1 MKTRKSKT
9 ETEKASSDEEG
20 ASSDESVK
28 STSKKSVKESVKR
41 RHGKLPLMV
50 LTKRDVPLEGQELAK
65 ALMDTSDAL
74 AERSQDENEITVRE
88 LTRRADIPTVVAWL
102 RKWDDSLE
110 DGSYV
115 SRADQKELLSKYTF
129 EQFYDLFE
137 SQGKDPYE
145 EGKFLQLAENI
156 KFASTEESLRD
167 MESHWLE
174 WLRKADRQFDSVPEK
189 FQSEKVVFKIIG
201 WCAEPLKS
209 CLNNWRTELKNEQSP
224 LKDSPE
230 VYIDRVSKLDKLLKK
245 KDILSMFS
253 RSLMETLTSERTS
266 PRRG

>member
-1 MKTRKSKT
+1 MKTRKTKT
-9 ETEKASSDEEG
+9 ETEKASSDEED

-28 STSKKSVKESVKR
+28 RTSKKSAKESVKR

-50 LTKRDVPLEGQELAK
+50 LTKRDVPLEGQELAR

-102 RKWDDSLE
+102 RKWDDSLD

-156 KFASTEESLRD
+156 KYASTEE
-167 MESHWLE
+167 
-174 WLRKADRQFDSVPEK
+174 
-189 FQSEKVVFKIIG
+189 
-201 WCAEPLKS
+201 
-209 CLNNWRTELKNEQSP
+209 
-224 LKDSPE
+224 
-230 VYIDRVSKLDKLLKK
+230 
-245 KDILSMFS
+245 
-253 RSLMETLTSERTS
+253 
-266 PRRG
+266 